1 MFRWSRLLATALVLA
16 MAVPALAQ
24 DRTPPPADSD
34 SPFTVR
40 LKSGSFVPSPGVEGQ
55 LAEKAATLPGTWV
68 GLVQLR
74 DIPDEALRAELA
86 ARGVELLSYLPE
98 KTWIARLQ
106 VPPSTA
112 LSLADVRWVG
122 RLLPQDKIDP
132 EAAIAFTGPT
142 GLVYKRGRQATVA
155 VETVPGATDQV
166 AEALAGLGA
175 SVVERDDQLD
185 LLIVEVSADQ
195 VLALTRI
202 EPVVWV
208 DVQQEKALFNDLSRI
223 RTRAEEVQAAPYS
236 LDGSG
241 VQLGIWDGGRI
252 WNHPDFTGR
261 LNMIDLGGALDNHAT
276 HVAGTMAGDGSLGV
290 TFGLPVNLRG
300 MAPAADIVG
309 YDFAGSTDV
318 EHNGAINTWGIDLSQ
333 NSWGYRIEQALPFNN
348 CFLYGNYDT
357 LTRNYDRIVTG
368 LYGTRIP
375 VVFANGNERNDG
387 DCGMSAVP
395 PFLNYS
401 VVSPPA
407 TAKNVIS
414 VGAINGDDGAMTSFS
429 SWGPVDDGR
438 IKPEIVAPGCNV
450 AGLQNLPGIVSTF
463 RDTTNNVFT
472 YAANCGTSMAA
483 PAVSGNIG
491 LLLERYRD
499 VCPTGGTDPLPS
511 TVKALLVH
519 GAVDLDDT
527 SSFLNPGPDYA
538 SGYGSLDIKASIDLL
553 PFHVEDDVAQGVT
566 DTYQILVT
574 QQDDLKV
581 TLVWDDVAATAG
593 AAVTLV
599 NNLDLQLVDPNG
611 GIHRPWI
618 LNPASPANAATTGVD
633 NRNVVE
639 QVVVP
644 TVSAANA
651 GTWTIR
657 VIGTSVPNG
666 PQGYSLVSQ
675 HLDQTSCN
683 GAPAGDAWIMDKD
696 LPLTPVDPGTEP
708 NPDTGPMWISNQ
720 IWVRNDDDGGLTHEN
735 PDFGQDNY
743 IYARVRNNG
752 TTTLDTVRAM
762 VYYAHASTG
771 LSWPGQWHLIGS
783 STVVDLAPGGSVV
796 IDPVTWDPPA
806 QGHYCLVVRL
816 LTPQDPMTFPE
827 GPSIGVNTRNNNN
840 IAWRNVNVVDI
851 LPNSEGGFTVLS
863 RNVLEE
869 DAEIEL
875 VLDMSRDRGGRTL
888 LDAGVGLELQIDE
901 ESFQQLI
908 ERGIQFDGQGVERV
922 DDRTLVVTSPTVVL
936 GPWRLGGGQEIR
948 FDVVWRA
955 PATLVPLQKPYILDV
970 NQNFGRT
977 FAPVADA
984 DQNVR
989 VTLGNSPDDPNVG
1002 GIRYEITLHEK

>member
-1 MFRWSRLLATALVLA
+1 MYRWTHTLLAVALALA
-16 MAVPALAQ
+16 TTVPVLAQ
-24 DRTPPPADSD
+24 DRNPPPTGDD

-40 LKSGSFVPSPGVEGQ
+40 LKSGSFVPDPGVESR
-55 LAEKAATLPGTWV
+55 LAEKSATLPGTWI

-74 DIPDEALRAELA
+74 EIPDEALRAELA

-106 VPPSTA
+106 VPPSA
-112 LSLADVRWVG
+112 VASLADVRWVG

-132 EAAIAFTGPT
+132 ETAVRFTGPT
-142 GLVYKRGRQATVA
+142 GLVHKKGQRMTVS
-155 VETVPGATDQV
+155 VETVPGAAGKV
-166 AEALAGLGA
+166 AEALAEGGA
-175 SVVERDDQLD
+175 SIVERDDLLD
-185 LLIVEVSADQ
+185 LVVVEVSADQ
-195 VLALTRI
+195 VLALTRL
-202 EPVVWV
+202 EQVVWV
-208 DVQQEKALFNDLSRI
+208 EVQPDKALFNDLSRA
-223 RTRAEEVQAAPYS
+223 RTRAEEVQAAPYN
-236 LDGSG
+236 LDGAG
-241 VQLGIWDGGRI
+241 IDLGIWDGGRI
-252 WNHPDFTGR
+252 FAHPDFGTR
-261 LNMIDLGGALDNHAT
+261 LNMIDLGGAFSNHAT

-348 CFLYGNYDT
+348 CSLYGNYDT

-375 VVFANGNERNDG
+375 VVFAAGNERNDA
-387 DCGMSAVP
+387 DCGMSSTP
-395 PFLNYS
+395 PFINYS

-414 VGAINGDDGAMTSFS
+414 VGAINGDDGAMTEFS

-438 IKPEIVAPGCNV
+438 VKPEIVAPGCNV
-450 AGLQNLPGIVSTF
+450 AGLQGLAGIVSAW
-463 RDTTNNVFT
+463 NNGSNT
-472 YAANCGTSMAA
+472 YAATCGTSMAA

-499 VCPTGGTDPLPS
+499 VCPAGGTDPLPS

-519 GAVDLDDT
+519 GAVDLDD
-527 SSFLNPGPDYA
+527 SSTFLNAGPDYA
-538 SGYGSLDIKASIDLL
+538 SGYGSLDIKESIDLL

-566 DTYQILVT
+566 DTYQIVVT
-574 QQDDLKV
+574 QQDELKV

-599 NNLDLQLVDPNG
+599 NDLDLELVDPNG

-633 NRNVVE
+633 SRNVVE
-639 QVVVP
+639 QVVVGS
-644 TVSAANA
+644 VSAADA

-657 VIGTSVPNG
+657 VKGTSVPSG

-675 HLDQTSCN
+675 HLDQTSCA

-696 LPLTPVDPGTEP
+696 LPLTPVDTGAEP
-708 NPDTGPMWISNQ
+708 NPDPGHMWISNQ
-720 IWVRNDDDGGLTHEN
+720 IWVRNAADGGTVHQN
-735 PDFGQDNY
+735 PDFGQDNF

-752 TTTLDTVRAM
+752 ATTLDTVRAM
-762 VYYAHASTG
+762 VYYADASTG

-783 STVVDLAPGGSVV
+783 STVIDLAPGGSVV
-796 IDPVTWDPPA
+796 IDPVSWDPPG
-806 QGHYCLVVRL
+806 QGHYCLIVRL

-827 GPSIGVNTRNNNN
+827 GPSINANTRNNNN
-840 IAWRNVNVVDI
+840 IAWRNVNVVNI
-851 LPNSEGGFTVLS
+851 LGNSEGGFTVIS
-863 RNVLEE
+863 RNVLEH

-888 LDAGVGLELQIDE
+888 LDTGVELLLEIEE
-901 ESFQQLI
+901 ESLHRLLEQGI
-908 ERGIQFDGQGVERV
+908 EFDGQGVERV
-922 DDRTLVVTSPTVVL
+922 DDRTLVVNSPTVVL
-936 GPWRLGGGQEIR
+936 GPWHLDGGQEVR
-948 FDVVWRA
+948 FEVIWRS
-955 PATLVPLQKPYILDV
+955 PPTLVPLQQPYILDV

-977 FAPVADA
+977 FVPVSNAAQDV
-984 DQNVR
+984 NVSLR
-989 VTLGNSPDDPNVG
+989 NSPGDPNVG